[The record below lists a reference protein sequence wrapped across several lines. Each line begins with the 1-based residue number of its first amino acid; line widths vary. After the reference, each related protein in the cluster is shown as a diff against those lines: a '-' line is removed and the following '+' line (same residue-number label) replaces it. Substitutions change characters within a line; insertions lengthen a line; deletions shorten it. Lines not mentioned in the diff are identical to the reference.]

1 VWYPDQIEFLDLY
14 RNEIN
19 NTTKEFKN
27 EIKIY
32 KKEYE
37 KYSLEF
43 EKKNQDF
50 LEQTKKCNN
59 LKNKLEEYI
68 ESKSA
73 YESVINV
80 LCKENQSI
88 KIFKESNHRE
98 NQKNADDSY
107 MEVPFKYP
115 EHSNNALLKVKKKLE
130 KINFGLQK
138 YNKKLLKNVI

>member
-37 KYSLEF
+37 KYSQEF

-88 KIFKESNHRE
+88 KKYQESNHRE
-98 NQKNADDSY
+98 NTKNVDDSY
-107 MEVPFKYP
+107 LEVPISYP
-115 EHSNNALLKVKKKLE
+115 EHSKNALLKVKKKLE
-130 KINFGLQK
+130 KVNLGLQK